1 MAARYEVWE
10 NARIATMAP
19 SGPAYG
25 VIEDGAIVVS
35 QARIAWVG
43 RRRERPAVAD
53 ALVHDARRN
62 WITPGLI
69 DCHTH
74 LVFAGDRSAEFE
86 LRLKGA
92 SYEQIARA
100 GGGIRATVA
109 STRAASEDELYSAS
123 LKRLEILI
131 SEGVTTV
138 EIKSGYGLD
147 VDTERKMLRVG
158 RRLAADLPVT
168 VRTTFLGAHA
178 LPPEY
183 DGRQRDYV
191 DLVVGTMLQ
200 AIAAEGL
207 ADAVDVFAEKIAFTS
222 EETARIF
229 DAARALGLAVKLHAD
244 QLSDQGG
251 AALAARF
258 CALSADHL
266 EYSNEAGILA
276 MAASGTIAV
285 LLPGAFYFLR
295 ETRLPPVELLRRH
308 AIPIAIA
315 TDCNP
320 GSSPILSLLLIVNM
334 ACTLFRLTPEEALV
348 GVTRNAAYA
357 LGLRDRGTLEAGKV
371 ADFAIWDITHPAEL
385 AYWVGSHRLRGV
397 VKHGVELKER
407 WTA

>member
-1 MAARYEVWE
+1 MARSYEVWE
-10 NARIATMAP
+10 NARIATMTP
-19 SGPAYG
+19 SVPDYG
-25 VIEDGAIVVS
+25 AIEDGAIAVS
-35 QARIAWVG
+35 DGRIAWVG
-43 RRRERPAVAD
+43 PRRELPAVKD
-53 ALVHDARRN
+53 ALVHDAGGG

-92 SYEQIARA
+92 SYEEIARA

-123 LKRLEILI
+123 LKRLHMLMA
-131 SEGVTTV
+131 EGVTTV
-138 EIKSGYGLD
+138 EMKSGYGLN
-147 VDTERKMLRVG
+147 VDSERKMLRVG
-158 RRLAADLPVT
+158 RRIAANLPVT

-191 DLVVGTMLQ
+191 DLVAGTMLQ

-207 ADAVDVFAEKIAFTS
+207 ADAVDVFAEKIAFTR
-222 EETARIF
+222 EEAARIF
-229 DAARALGLAVKLHAD
+229 DAARKLGLPVKLHAD

-258 CALSADHL
+258 GALSADHL
-266 EYSNEAGILA
+266 EYADEAGIAA

-295 ETRLPPVELLRRH
+295 EKRLPPIELLRQH
-308 AIPIAIA
+308 AVPIAIA

-320 GSSPILSLLLIVNM
+320 GSSPVLSLLLVVNM
-334 ACTLFRLTPEEALV
+334 ACTLFRMTPEEALV

-357 LGLRDRGTLEAGKV
+357 LGLRDRGTLETGKV
-371 ADFAIWDITHPAEL
+371 ADFAIWDIAHPAEF
-385 AYWVGSHRLRGV
+385 AYWMGSNPLRCI
-397 VKHGVELKER
+397 VKHGVELER
-407 WTA
+407 RYST

>member
-1 MAARYEVWE
+1 MARSYEVWE
-10 NARIATMAP
+10 NARIATMTP
-19 SGPAYG
+19 SVPDYG
-25 VIEDGAIVVS
+25 VIEDGAIAVS
-35 QARIAWVG
+35 DGRIAWVG
-43 RRRERPAVAD
+43 PRRELPAVKD
-53 ALVHDARRN
+53 ALVHDAGGG

-74 LVFAGDRSAEFE
+74 LVFAGDRSSDFE

-92 SYEQIARA
+92 SYEESARA

-109 STRAASEDELYSAS
+109 STGGASEDELSSAS
-123 LKRLEILI
+123 LKRLHMLMA
-131 SEGVTTV
+131 EGVTTV
-138 EIKSGYGLD
+138 EMKSGYGLN
-147 VDTERKMLRVG
+147 VDGEGKMRRVG
-158 RRLAADLPVT
+158 RRIAANLPVT

-191 DLVVGTMLQ
+191 DLVAGTMLQ

-207 ADAVDVFAEKIAFTS
+207 ADAVDVFAEKIAFTR
-222 EETARIF
+222 EEAARIF
-229 DAARALGLAVKLHAD
+229 DAARKLGLPVKLHAD

-258 CALSADHL
+258 GALSADHL
-266 EYSNEAGILA
+266 EYADEAGIAA

-295 ETRLPPVELLRRH
+295 EKRLPPIELLRQH
-308 AIPIAIA
+308 AVPIAIA

-320 GSSPILSLLLIVNM
+320 GSSPVLSLLLVVNM
-334 ACTLFRLTPEEALV
+334 ACTLFRMTPEEALV

-357 LGLRDRGTLEAGKV
+357 LGLRDRGTLATGKV
-371 ADFAIWDITHPAEL
+371 AGFAIWDIAHPAEF
-385 AYWVGSHRLRGV
+385 AYWMGSNPLRCI
-397 VKHGVELKER
+397 VKHGVELER
-407 WTA
+407 RDST